1 MTLEWITLIA
11 TAVAGYAGAPRAVIL
26 LAALALMLEP
36 VWGKAWHLRQHP
48 RVPLTTKMLTYL
60 VSGAVVALLAAW
72 LAFIVGAFLG
82 TLLPDQRISSFM
94 APSRPS
100 MVSGNMRPPMMSPM
114 SLMEGVQLQWFSG
127 TGLSHTACS

>member
-1 MTLEWITLIA
+1 MLEWITLVA
-11 TAVAGYAGAPRAVIL
+11 TAVAGYAGAPRATIL

-60 VSGAVVALLAAW
+60 VSGAVLAVLAAW
-72 LAFIVGAFLG
+72 LAFVAGAFVA
-82 TLLPDQRISSFM
+82 TLLPPQRISSFM

-100 MVSGNMRPPMMSPM
+100 MVSGYMRPPMTSRMI
-114 SLMEGVQLQWFSG
+114 LIEGVQLQWFSG

>member
-1 MTLEWITLIA
+1 MTLEWITLVA
-11 TAVAGYAGAPRAVIL
+11 TAVAGWAGAPRAVIL
-26 LAALALMLEP
+26 MAALALMLEP

-60 VSGAVVALLAAW
+60 VSGAILAILAAW
-72 LAFIVGAFLG
+72 LAFIAGAFLG
-82 TLLPDQRISSFM
+82 TLLPAQRISSFI

-100 MVSGNMRPPMMSPM
+100 IVRGYMRPPMTSRI
-114 SLMEGVQLQWFSG
+114 SLIEGVQLQWFSG